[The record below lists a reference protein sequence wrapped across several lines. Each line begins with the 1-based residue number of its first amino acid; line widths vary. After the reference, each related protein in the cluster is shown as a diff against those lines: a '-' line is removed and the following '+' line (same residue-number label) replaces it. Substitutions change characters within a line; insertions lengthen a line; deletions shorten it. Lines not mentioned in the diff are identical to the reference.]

1 VSGARLQRGD
11 GGAELTV
18 VGGPEGTALKLLYQ
32 HDPCR
37 VLFPRP
43 ELDDPFT
50 AVLITTSGGLAGGDR
65 ISLAIG
71 AERDAVAVVTT
82 QAAEKVYRSSGE
94 DTRLDLKLDVGDGAY
109 LEWVPQETILFDG
122 ARFAR
127 RIAIDVAD
135 GGRLLA
141 AETIVLGRIARGER
155 FGQGLLHDAWTVR
168 RNGRLAWADALRLDA
183 DIPAVLAHP
192 AGFDGAVAQAT
203 VLAVGRGADALL
215 QPARVMLGD
224 AAVRSGVTCIGGMLV
239 ARFLGSDAQALRRDV
254 ARLVATLRAAWMG
267 LPARVPRLWHV

>member
-1 VSGARLQRGD
+1 VSVRLQRAD
-11 GGAELTV
+11 GGAELIV
-18 VGGPEGTALKLLYQ
+18 AGGPAGTRLARLYQ

-37 VLFPRP
+37 VLFPRA

-71 AERDAVAVVTT
+71 AEAGATACVTT

-94 DTRLDLKLDVGDGAY
+94 DTRVNLRLTVGEGAY

-122 ARFAR
+122 ARFDR
-127 RIAIDVAD
+127 RIGIDVTA

-141 AETIVLGRIARGER
+141 AETLVLGRIARGER
-155 FGQGLLHDAWTVR
+155 FGRGLLHDSWRVR
-168 RNGRLAWADALRLDA
+168 TGGRLAWADTLRLED

-192 AGFDGAVAQAT
+192 AGFGGAVAQAT
-203 VLAVGRGADALL
+203 VLALGPGADTLL
-215 QPARVMLGD
+215 APAREILDQAEGR
-224 AAVRSGVTCIGGMLV
+224 AGATCLGGMLI
-239 ARFLGSDAQALRRDV
+239 ARFLGSDAQFLRRDV
-254 ARLVATLRAAWMG
+254 GRLVAGLRAAWIG

>member
-1 VSGARLQRGD
+1 VRVRLQRAD
-11 GGAELTV
+11 GGAELV
-18 VGGPEGTALKLLYQ
+18 VAGSAEGTALKLLYQ

-65 ISLAIG
+65 ISLSIG

-82 QAAEKVYRSSGE
+82 QAAEKVYRSAGE
-94 DTRLDLKLDVGDGAY
+94 DTQVGLKLAVGGGSY

-135 GGRLLA
+135 SGRLLA

-155 FGQGLLHDAWTVR
+155 FGHGLLHDAWTVR
-168 RNGRLAWADALRLDA
+168 RDGRLAWADALRLDA
-183 DIPAVLAHP
+183 DISAVLAQP

-215 QPARVMLGD
+215 QPARDLLGD
-224 AAVRSGVTCIGGMLV
+224 SASRSGATCIGGMLV
-239 ARFLGSDAQALRRDV
+239 ARFLGNDAQALRHDV
-254 ARLVATLRAAWMG
+254 ARLVATLRSAWAG